1 MLEGPGKL
9 EVKAVFFLLSP
20 ESAVQAQSCW
30 VEGGEARGQ
39 SGIHIYAQGV
49 RKVTSW
55 LGGQQLPCAS

>member
-20 ESAVQAQSCW
+20 ESAVQARSCW

-49 RKVTSW
+49 RKVISW
-55 LGGQQLPCAS
+55 L